1 MVVIALE
8 TDERRLPDIPDE
20 RVESFTFDTRVA
32 SFVFSPLAI
41 RAGNREHDVRGLNI
55 NLTLEAPAFS
65 WQVFFSTPIAFSSLE
80 GWKILTCW
88 TSFSRRM

>member
-8 TDERRLPDIPDE
+8 TDERRLPDFPDE

-32 SFVFSPLAI
+32 SFVFFPLAI

-65 WQVFFSTPIAFSSLE
+65 YLQLPSLPE
-80 GWKILTCW
+80 RAGK
-88 TSFSRRM
+88 S